1 MIPLLTAQVVAFWV
15 FAVLA
20 VAAALG
26 LVLGRKPVHCALCLA
41 AVMICLACLYASLD
55 APFLFVAQIIVYTGA
70 VMMLFVFTMM
80 IIGVDAVDAMVET
93 IRGQRVAAII
103 AAAGLLVLLVLAAG
117 HGIITEPKGLDAA
130 VGGAGNV
137 DSLAYLVFGRYVFA
151 FEATAALL
159 ITAALAAMVLAHGE
173 RLHKK
178 ERQRARAARRIR
190 EYAEQGVDPAPLPNP
205 GVYARHN
212 SADHPAL
219 LPDGSIAEGSV
230 VPTLAARGVV
240 VVDRGRLVAPNIAAD
255 RSVRAVRDDQ
265 HGLLPGENGLRGSG
279 PAAELAAGDEPEA
292 GAPRGADE
300 PAAVGTGEDGE
311 DER

>member
-1 MIPLLTAQVVAFWV
+1 MIPLLTAQAVAFWV

-20 VAAALG
+20 AVAALG
-26 LVLGRKPVHCALCLA
+26 LVLSRKPVHSALCLA

-80 IIGVDAVDAMVET
+80 IIGVDSVDAMVET
-93 IRGQRVAAII
+93 IRGQRVAAVIG
-103 AAAGLLVLLVLAAG
+103 ALGLLVLLLLAVG
-117 HGIITEPKGLDAA
+117 HGVLTDSKGLGAA
-130 VGGAGNV
+130 VGDQGNV
-137 DSLAYLVFGRYVFA
+137 RSLAYLVFGRYVFA

-173 RLHKK
+173 RLHRK
-178 ERQRARAARRIR
+178 ERQQARAARRAR
-190 EYAEQGVDPAPLPNP
+190 EYAEHGVDPAPLPSP

-219 LPDGSIAEGSV
+219 LPDGSTAEGSV

-240 VVDRGRLVAPNIAAD
+240 VVDRGRLVAPNTAAD
-255 RSVRAVRDDQ
+255 RAIRAVRDDQ
-265 HGLLPGENGLRGSG
+265 HGLLPGEHELPSPG
-279 PAAELAAGDEPEA
+279 PASELT
-292 GAPRGADE
+292 GAE
-300 PAAVGTGEDGE
+300 PAAGPDAEPASTGAHRREE
-311 DER
+311 DE

>member
-1 MIPLLTAQVVAFWV
+1 MIPLLTAQAVAFWV

-26 LVLGRKPVHCALCLA
+26 LVLSRKPVHSALCLA
-41 AVMICLACLYASLD
+41 AVMVCLACLYASLD

-80 IIGVDAVDAMVET
+80 IIGVDSVDAMVET
-93 IRGQRVAAII
+93 IKGQRI
-103 AAAGLLVLLVLAAG
+103 AATIGAAALLVLLVLAVG
-117 HGIITEPKGLDAA
+117 HGIITEPAGLDEA
-130 VGGAGNV
+130 VGQAGNV
-137 DSLAYLVFGRYVFA
+137 RSLAYLVFGRYVFA

-159 ITAALAAMVLAHGE
+159 ITAALAAMVLSHGE
-173 RLHKK
+173 RLRKK
-178 ERQRARAARRIR
+178 ERQKARAARRTR

-219 LPDGSIAEGSV
+219 LPDGSVAEGSV

-240 VVDRGRLVAPNIAAD
+240 VVDRGRLVAPNIVAD
-255 RSVRAVRDDQ
+255 ETIRAVKDEQ
-265 HGLLPGENGLRGSG
+265 HGLLPGENELRDPGPAAAIAAAADSEAASG
-279 PAAELAAGDEPEA
+279 PAEA
-292 GAPRGADE
+292 GE
-300 PAAVGTGEDGE
+300 NEE